1 MLEFNMKFSVTIPAF
16 KAKFL
21 KEAIE
26 SVLSQ
31 NYENF
36 ELIIVDDNS
45 PENLKAIVDEFS
57 DSRIR
62 YYRNPQNCGAVN
74 VVDNWNI
81 CLSYCTGEYVICMG
95 DDDRLLPNCLHEYL
109 KLIKKYPGIGI
120 LHGWTEIIDE
130 NSNVSTPTTHRC
142 EFESAMSLAWHR
154 WNAYNLQF
162 IGDFCFNTEWLKKNG
177 GFFKLPM
184 AWGSDDISAI
194 IGATKNGIANTQKVV
209 FQYRVNN
216 KTISK
221 SGDPSVKMKSII
233 LDYKWRKSFISQQS
247 ENEQDELYRKNM
259 LAIIDHIYDKKKAG
273 MIASDMQSKSIFRI
287 FFWIYQRKNYSLSI
301 KSLALAV
308 LLYFKS
314 IL

>member
-1 MLEFNMKFSVTIPAF
+1 
-16 KAKFL
+16 
-21 KEAIE
+21 
-26 SVLSQ
+26 
-31 NYENF
+31 
-36 ELIIVDDNS
+36 
-45 PENLKAIVDEFS
+45 
-57 DSRIR
+57 
-62 YYRNPQNCGAVN
+62 
-74 VVDNWNI
+74 
-81 CLSYCTGEYVICMG
+81 MG
-95 DDDRLLPNCLHEYL
+95 DDDRLLPNCLYEYF

-247 ENEQDELYRKNM
+247 ENEQDEIYRKNM

-273 MIASDMQSKSIFRI
+273 MIASDMKSKSIFRI

-308 LLYFKS
+308 LLYFK
-314 IL
+314 

>member
-1 MLEFNMKFSVTIPAF
+1 MLEFNMKFSVTIPAY
-16 KAKFL
+16 KATFL

-31 NYENF
+31 TYENF

-45 PENLKAIVDEFS
+45 PENLKAIVDGFS

-95 DDDRLLPNCLHEYL
+95 DDDRLLPNCLYEYF
-109 KLIKKYPGIGI
+109 KLIEKYPGIGI

-130 NSNVSTPTTHRC
+130 NSTVSNPTTHRC

-154 WNAYNLQF
+154 FNVYHLQF
-162 IGDFCFNTEWLKKNG
+162 IGDFCFEKDWLLQKG

-221 SGDPSVKMKSII
+221 SGDPSVKMKSLL
-233 LDYKWRKSFISQQS
+233 LDYQWRKSFISQQS
-247 ENEQDELYRKNM
+247 ENKQDELYRKNM
-259 LAIIDHIYDKKKAG
+259 LATIDYIYDKKKVY
-273 MIASDMQSKSIFRI
+273 MIVSDMQSKSFFRL
-287 FFWIYQRKNYSLSI
+287 FFWIYLRKDYSLHI

-314 IL
+314 ML